1 MLVSKAFSSSFL
13 MSRSET
19 LGRVIY
25 VGNVHNLGVLKVASE
40 GAVFRGWGWLLFFFF
55 ICIVSTSSG
64 NGPVSFLQHML

>member
-1 MLVSKAFSSSFL
+1 

-55 ICIVSTSSG
+55 YLYRFYIIWKWASVLPTTYVV
-64 NGPVSFLQHML
+64 N